1 MTAATGAEAG
11 SLGALAEAHRQQL
24 RAARRRALVK
34 NLAIIIGGAI
44 VLIALAFLLPQTERK
59 PWPELIDLAIVG
71 GFAGL
76 VAYGELVSRYRDR
89 PGQLIAAPPTPLYL
103 LINIAAGVA
112 ALLLVNK
119 FQVVTETK
127 APRLYALLLAGFGSI
142 AFFRSSF
149 FTVRI
154 GGSDIGIGPSA
165 LLQSLLGAADRMID
179 RDQAQGRATDVA
191 GIMRHVDFN
200 KAWAALP
207 SLCFLLVEYIT
218 PEDQKG
224 VSDQIKSLAATPDI
238 RLELKATILGVYL
251 IRQVGSDVLDLAVQ
265 ALGTEIRKD
274 PPPPAPAPQA

>member
-1 MTAATGAEAG
+1 MSAAPGGAAPRTGQEPG
-11 SLGALAEAHRQQL
+11 DHY
-24 RAARRRALVK
+24 RRRHRPDCA
-34 NLAIIIGGAI
+34 
-44 VLIALAFLLPQTERK
+44 AFLLPQTERK

-119 FQVVTETK
+119 FQVVAETK

-165 LLQSLLGAADRMID
+165 FPAAIASRGGRPDDRPRSGARSGYRRRRHHAARRFQQGMGGAAANPCAFCSSSTLR
-179 RDQAQGRATDVA
+179 RRTRRASAT
-191 GIMRHVDFN
+191 RSR
-200 KAWAALP
+200 AWRRP
-207 SLCFLLVEYIT
+207 RTS
-218 PEDQKG
+218 
-224 VSDQIKSLAATPDI
+224 
-238 RLELKATILGVYL
+238 
-251 IRQVGSDVLDLAVQ
+251 GSN
-265 ALGTEIRKD
+265 
-274 PPPPAPAPQA
+274 